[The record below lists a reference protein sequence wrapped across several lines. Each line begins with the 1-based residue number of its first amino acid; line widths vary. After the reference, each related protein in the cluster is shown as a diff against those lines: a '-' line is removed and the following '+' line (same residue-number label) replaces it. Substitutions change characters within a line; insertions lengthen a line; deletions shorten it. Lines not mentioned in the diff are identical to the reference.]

1 MAVLRLLFGG
11 DIDWT
16 GENTLDPITIKHT
29 CKSVRT
35 FILWSPSAI
44 SIIMKPT
51 RIMEIALGD
60 LRMKV
65 LTDLQVRF
73 IVMGSRVF
81 AELKST
87 KDGVNQLIEYS
98 RPMVYPL

>member
-1 MAVLRLLFGG
+1 
-11 DIDWT
+11 
-16 GENTLDPITIKHT
+16 
-29 CKSVRT
+29 
-35 FILWSPSAI
+35 
-44 SIIMKPT
+44 
-51 RIMEIALGD
+51 MEIALGD